1 MSSTVETPVRTIS
14 SRARG
19 WSRFLAGALIMHVPL
34 FAYPV
39 LRLCAWLDLNWW
51 LTTLIFIPIFFSQ
64 IFSRVYLRRNQSRWA
79 VWLRRV
85 ADSWLGISP
94 LLVCLLLLFEIAVLF
109 AGMDERSA
117 AGWVIGISSGLA
129 LFGVLNALVPSV
141 RKIRLNSHKLDR
153 PLRFVQLTDVHIGSR
168 SVAFLERVINRVNQ
182 LQPDFVCI
190 TGDFIDASRVTET
203 QLRSLK
209 SVVGPIYF
217 SIGNHEKYEE
227 LPVIEEMLKNLGVE
241 VLRNRT
247 VHADGV
253 QFIGIDDMDDA
264 LQVERELSKMHV
276 DSDRY
281 SILLYHRP
289 RGLEAAAAAGVDLML
304 SGHTHGGQI
313 IPFNLVVNR
322 VFEYSRGLHRIGN
335 SQLYVSTGTG
345 TWGPVMRLG
354 TRSEI
359 TLFEVEPCSPPAS
372 HL

>member
-1 MSSTVETPVRTIS
+1 MASSVETPVRTIA

-19 WSRFLAGALIMHVPL
+19 WSRLLLGALILHIPL

-39 LRLCAWLDLNWW
+39 LRLWAWLELNWW
-51 LTTLIFIPIFFSQ
+51 LTTIIFIPVFFSQ
-64 IFSRVYLRRNQSRWA
+64 IFSRVYLRRNQSAWA

-85 ADSWLGISP
+85 ADIWLGISP
-94 LLVCLLLLFEIAVLF
+94 LLVCLLLFFEVVVFTTGLNTVT
-109 AGMDERSA
+109 A
-117 AGWVIGISSGLA
+117 AAWIIGISSGCA
-129 LFGVLNALVPSV
+129 LFGILNALTPSV
-141 RKIRLNSHKLDR
+141 RRVQLSSHKLDR
-153 PLRFVQLTDVHIGSR
+153 TLRFVQLSDVHIGSR
-168 SVAFLERVINRVNQ
+168 SVAFLEKVMFRVNR

-190 TGDFIDASRVTET
+190 TGDFIDAPGVTEN

-217 SIGNHEKYEE
+217 SIGNHEKYED
-227 LPVIEEMLKNLGVE
+227 LPTIEKVLSNLGLH

-247 VHADGV
+247 LHKNGV

-264 LQVERELSKMHV
+264 LQVSRELSKMEV
-276 DSDRY
+276 DDDCY

-322 VFEYSRGLHRIGN
+322 VFEQFRGLYRSGD

-359 TLFEVEPCSPPAS
+359 TLFEVEPF
-372 HL
+372 